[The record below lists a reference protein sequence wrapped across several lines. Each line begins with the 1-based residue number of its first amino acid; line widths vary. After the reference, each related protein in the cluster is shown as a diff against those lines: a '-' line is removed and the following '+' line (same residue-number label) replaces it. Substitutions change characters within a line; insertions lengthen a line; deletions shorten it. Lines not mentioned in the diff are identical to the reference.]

1 MILNENQIKR
11 KTKPTFKNFLQLCF
25 IYVEIILYYMYST
38 VFRYIVNLQLSTII
52 FNYLSVQM
60 LIDQT
65 VQHLH

>member
-11 KTKPTFKNFLQLCF
+11 KTKPTFKTFLQLCF
-25 IYVEIILYYMYST
+25 IYVEIIRYYMNST